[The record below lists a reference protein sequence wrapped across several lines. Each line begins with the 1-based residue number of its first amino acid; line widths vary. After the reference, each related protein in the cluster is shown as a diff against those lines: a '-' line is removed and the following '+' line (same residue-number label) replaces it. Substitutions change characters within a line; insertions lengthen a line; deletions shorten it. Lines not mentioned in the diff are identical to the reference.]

1 MSRQVTALGCSADL
15 PRHIGIIMD
24 GNGRWA
30 QMRGR
35 PRTFGHIKGA
45 RIAKR
50 IITDC
55 SRRGL
60 ETLTLFAFSTENW
73 LRPQTEVAF
82 LMNLLRKYLRRETT
96 NLVKE
101 NIKFTTIGDLSRL
114 PSDLIE
120 AVKVAQNETQ
130 RNTGLNLVFAIN
142 YGSRQE
148 ITEVAKALALKVKE
162 GSLEPEDI
170 DEPTFA
176 FHLQTYPSRDPDMI
190 IRTSG
195 EQRLSNFLLWQTAY
209 SELYFTDVLWPDF
222 SVQELEKAL
231 KTYQQR
237 DRRYGQVS
245 TTHADL

>member
-1 MSRQVTALGCSADL
+1 MSSF

-30 QMRGR
+30 QQRGR

-45 RIAKR
+45 RVAKR

-73 LRPQTEVAF
+73 LRPQVEVSF
-82 LMNLLRKYLRRETT
+82 LMNLLRKYLRRETE

-101 NIKFTTIGDLSRL
+101 NIRFTTIGDLSRL

-120 AVKVAQNETQ
+120 AVKHAQTRTQ
-130 RNTGLNLVFAIN
+130 NNTGLNLVFAIN
-142 YGSRQE
+142 YGARQE
-148 ITEVAKALALKVKE
+148 IVEVAKALATKVKE
-162 GSLEPEDI
+162 GSLDPEEI
-170 DEPTFA
+170 DEPTLA
-176 FHLQTYPSRDPDMI
+176 FHLQSYPSRDPDMI

-195 EQRLSNFLLWQTAY
+195 EQRLSNFLLWQAAY

-222 SVQELEKAL
+222 SVAELEKAFH
-231 KTYQQR
+231 TFQQR

-245 TTHADL
+245 TPHLRDQGRSADDL

>member
-1 MSRQVTALGCSADL
+1 MGHQVAAF

-30 QMRGR
+30 QLKRR

-45 RIAKR
+45 RVAKR

-55 SRRGL
+55 SRKGI

-82 LMNLLRKYLRRETT
+82 LMNLLRKYLRRETQ

-101 NIKFTTIGDLSRL
+101 NIRFTTIGDLNRL
-114 PSDLIE
+114 PADLIE
-120 AVKVAQNETQ
+120 AVKFAQSETQ
-130 RNTGLNLVFAIN
+130 ENSGLNLVFAIN

-148 ITEVAKALALKVKE
+148 MVDVAKALAVKVKE
-162 GSLEPEDI
+162 GSLDPEEI
-170 DEPTFA
+170 DEPMFA
-176 FHLQTYPSRDPDMI
+176 FHLDSYPARDPDLI

-195 EQRLSNFLLWQTAY
+195 EQRLSNFLLWQSAY
-209 SELYFTDVLWPDF
+209 SELYFTEVLWPDF
-222 SVQELEKAL
+222 SVTELEKAL
-231 KTYQQR
+231 NIYQQR

-245 TTHADL
+245 TPHAEL